1 MDENARK
8 GKNEDPAAPMGTNIH
23 YGESTRIQKIHD
35 EMKVWLKNLE
45 FRGALKQ
52 INQMLLHL
60 YSINTIFLSA
70 TLPIMM
76 SSSHIKFIA
85 IPIPSHAETLSS

>member
-1 MDENARK
+1 MPWTVDENARK

-45 FRGALKQ
+45 FRGAL
-52 INQMLLHL
+52 
-60 YSINTIFLSA
+60 YW
-70 TLPIMM
+70 
-76 SSSHIKFIA
+76 
-85 IPIPSHAETLSS
+85 

>member
-1 MDENARK
+1 MPWTVDENARK

-45 FRGALKQ
+45 FRGALKLSFLENTLRTVVN
-52 INQMLLHL
+52 NQ
-60 YSINTIFLSA
+60 
-70 TLPIMM
+70 
-76 SSSHIKFIA
+76 
-85 IPIPSHAETLSS
+85 

>member
-1 MDENARK
+1 MPWTVDENARK

-45 FRGALKQ
+45 FRGALLLENYHISVTQ
-52 INQMLLHL
+52 QM
-60 YSINTIFLSA
+60 
-70 TLPIMM
+70 
-76 SSSHIKFIA
+76 
-85 IPIPSHAETLSS
+85 

>member
-1 MDENARK
+1 VDENARK

-45 FRGALKQ
+45 FRGALKV
-52 INQMLLHL
+52 LKLWR
-60 YSINTIFLSA
+60 
-70 TLPIMM
+70 
-76 SSSHIKFIA
+76 
-85 IPIPSHAETLSS
+85 